1 MYPATGRLPKLP
13 FPKFEGEN
21 PKLWQSRVESYFNMH
36 GVDKSF
42 WVKLSAM
49 YFDGP
54 AARWFQTIERNAHCL
69 SWSDFCKLIHDR
81 FGRDQHELFIRQL
94 FHIRQTGSVAEYV
107 QRFAELV
114 DQLSAYT
121 STTDPL
127 YYTLRFIDGLR
138 DDIKSVV
145 LVQRPQDLDTACV
158 LAALQEERG
167 DSSRRREFRRPD
179 PPQPLKQAPRG
190 PLPLPAPPRPAPPLP
205 AQAADRRGV
214 EASRAE
220 SSPEARAAALCTYRR
235 AMGLCY
241 KCGEKWS
248 RDHSC
253 AATVQLHVVQELW
266 ELFQLDDDLPELQS
280 DM

>member
-1 MYPATGRLPKLP
+1 
-13 FPKFEGEN
+13 
-21 PKLWQSRVESYFNMH
+21 
-36 GVDKSF
+36 
-42 WVKLSAM
+42 
-49 YFDGP
+49 
-54 AARWFQTIERNAHCL
+54 
-69 SWSDFCKLIHDR
+69 
-81 FGRDQHELFIRQL
+81 LFIRQL

-107 QRFAELV
+107 QCFAELV
-114 DQLSAYT
+114 DQWSAYT

-158 LAALQEERG
+158 LAALQEEVG
-167 DSSRRREFRRPD
+167 DSTRRREFRRPD

-214 EASRAE
+214 KASRAE
-220 SSPEARAAALCTYRR
+220 SSPEARAAALRTYRR

-280 DM
+280 DMEAPSDHLFLAISKAAVNGISVVRTVRFSGSIQHIPVSILVDSGSSKPLLVVSWRLSFRVFRSYRPLYLYKLLVAVPSLAPLF